1 MGGHFFTHQGVLTQP
16 CAHFRHRATTFRLF
30 IFLAGVALFFEFIP
44 FFLVFIIILGGLRN
58 RKLWFTC
65 LLGEATGSSKLALAC
80 SLDSFF
86 FSRMFLP
93 LFVVLAVLFAREKE
107 QKKKRNPREVT
118 ARSPLTRRCLILA
131 LSAS

>member
-86 FSRMFLP
+86 FLVCFCPFSSFSRFYLHG
-93 LFVVLAVLFAREKE
+93 KKN
-107 QKKKRNPREVT
+107 KKKETHV
-118 ARSPLTRRCLILA
+118 RSQHVPH
-131 LSAS
+131 